1 MQSLTDHQDENSEM
15 FDNLLE
21 SSGKRQR
28 SAGGA
33 MFSIVFHSVAIA
45 LAVLATGR
53 TVQQAIAEERAQKV
67 ILAKQE
73 EKPPEPDKPPEPQKT
88 VVAPPPPKGFQILSA
103 PVEIPNVLP
112 DIDLSKKVT
121 DEADFSGKGVAGGTS
136 KGVLGGTPQ
145 AITNTEATYY
155 DFQVEKVAAQIPNV
169 GNPVYPE
176 MLKNAGIEGEV
187 QVQFVI
193 DTTGR
198 ADINTFKVLK
208 SAHPEFTKAVRD
220 ALPKMRFF
228 PAEVGGKKVK
238 QLVQLPFV
246 FGIK

>member
-1 MQSLTDHQDENSEM
+1 M

-28 SAGGA
+28 NPGGA
-33 MFSIVFHSVAIA
+33 VFSVTFHSVAIA

-67 ILAKQE
+67 VLQKEQ
-73 EKPPEPDKPPEPQKT
+73 EKPPEPDKPPPEQQR
-88 VVAPPPPKGFQILSA
+88 VAPPPPKGFQILSA

-121 DEADFSGKGVAGGTS
+121 DEADFTGKGVAGGTS
-136 KGVLGGTPQ
+136 KGVAGGVPQ
-145 AITNTEATYY
+145 SINTETTYY
-155 DFQVEKVAAQIPNV
+155 DFQVEKVAAQIPGV
-169 GNPVYPE
+169 GNPDYPE
-176 MLKNAGIEGEV
+176 MLKNAGVEGQV
-187 QVQFVI
+187 DVQFVI

-198 ADINTFKVLK
+198 ADVSTFKVLK
-208 SAHPEFTKAVRD
+208 STHPQFTEAVHK

-238 QLVQLPFV
+238 QLVQLPFL

>member
-1 MQSLTDHQDENSEM
+1 M

-21 SSGKRQR
+21 SSGKNQR
-28 SAGGA
+28 NAGGA
-33 MFSIVFHSVAIA
+33 AFSVVFHSVAIA

-53 TVQQAIAEERAQKV
+53 TVQQAVAAERAQKV
-67 ILAKQE
+67 VLQKEQ
-73 EKPPEPDKPPEPQKT
+73 EKPPEPEKQKQPDI
-88 VVAPPPPKGFQILSA
+88 VVAPPPAKGFQILSA
-103 PVEIPNVLP
+103 PVDIPDVLP

-121 DEADFSGKGVAGGTS
+121 DAADFTGKGIAGGTS
-136 KGVLGGTPQ
+136 KGVLGGVPQ
-145 AITNTEATYY
+145 AINTETTYY

-176 MLKNAGIEGEV
+176 MLKNAGVEGEV

-198 ADINTFKVLK
+198 ADLSTFKVLK
-208 SAHPEFTKAVRD
+208 SAHAQFTEAVHK
-220 ALPKMRFF
+220 ALPQMRFF

-238 QLVQLPFV
+238 QLVQLPFL